1 MAVQLLMSSKPVDA
15 GAPSECGGWEQGQGC
30 HSAFIHPCSE
40 IWSVGM
46 GQVLG
51 DQLEQPLDV

>member
-1 MAVQLLMSSKPVDA
+1 M
-15 GAPSECGGWEQGQGC
+15 GC
-30 HSAFIHPCSE
+30 HSAFIHPGSE
-40 IWSVGM
+40 TWSVGM